1 MALSEIALKPFTL
14 SSEKMAH
21 VGFYCLPLS
30 VTCASVGG
38 LWDTVSGMYFPGQRQ
53 PVRLRRHLPRRT
65 ERGTEA
71 DGAAAARA
79 GSGEIS
85 AENNSAENNSVENVS
100 VLLAVVVT
108 AIVSLLL
115 G

>member
-1 MALSEIALKPFTL
+1 MCAR
-14 SSEKMAH
+14 
-21 VGFYCLPLS
+21 LPLS

-85 AENNSAENNSVENVS
+85 AENNSAENNSVETVS
-100 VLLAVVVT
+100 VLLTVVVT
-108 AIVSLLL
+108 AVVSLLL
-115 G
+115 GRVAAAG

>member
-1 MALSEIALKPFTL
+1 MCAR
-14 SSEKMAH
+14 
-21 VGFYCLPLS
+21 LPLS

-53 PVRLRRHLPRRT
+53 PVQRRRHLPRRT

-71 DGAAAARA
+71 DGDAAARA
-79 GSGEIS
+79 GSGESS
-85 AENNSAENNSVENVS
+85 AENNSAENNSAENTGNSAETMS

-108 AIVSLLL
+108 AVVSLLL
-115 G
+115 GRVAAAG